1 MEGQHKI
8 ASHVSTE
15 QTRVALL
22 KNIKQK
28 KIIYR
33 QRQQLREECFNGGC
47 HINGDELRRLQ
58 HFIEQYEFMILTN
71 FNACSLVKNDETS

>member
-28 KIIYR
+28 NIIYR
-33 QRQQLREECFNGGC
+33 QRQQLREECFGGC

-58 HFIEQYEFMILTN
+58 NFIEQYEFMILTN
-71 FNACSLVKNDETS
+71 FIACSLVKNYETS